1 MASFGARL
9 KQEREQRGVTL
20 DQISQSTKIG
30 TRFLQA
36 LEQDHFE
43 QLPGGIFNKGFIR
56 AYARFV
62 GLDEE
67 QTVADYLVAIS
78 PPAPAAATPPIA
90 PPPAPPQTRTGFSWS
105 TAAMVLL
112 LFALCFA
119 IWGFYSR
126 ESAARQPLPS
136 TPAAPA
142 TAPAAPVSPPSR
154 TEPKHTA
161 SPVVAQP
168 QRSVATILGTSPST
182 PQPGSATPS
191 AAGSPTTAAPTGATF
206 NVHIAAREDS
216 WVSITADGKILM
228 QDTISAGTEKSVKAN
243 KQIIIRTGNAGAL
256 DFAFNGEKL
265 PTQGEVGE
273 VKTLEFG
280 PDGLEVTISRRPVT
294 SNP

>member
-1 MASFGARL
+1 VASFGARL

-36 LEQDHFE
+36 LEHDHFE

-67 QTVADYLVAIS
+67 QTVADYLAAIS

-90 PPPAPPQTRTGFSWS
+90 PPPSPPQTRTAFSWS

-126 ESAARQPLPS
+126 ESPAKSAVPS
-136 TPAAPA
+136 TPVASPPASLPLSAAAPE
-142 TAPAAPVSPPSR
+142 PAVSPTSAPPQKSTVPILSASR
-154 TEPKHTA
+154 PESAMIA
-161 SPVVAQP
+161 SP
-168 QRSVATILGTSPST
+168 LTSAS
-182 PQPGSATPS
+182 PS
-191 AAGSPTTAAPTGATF
+191 AATF
-206 NVHIAAREDS
+206 DLRIGAREDS
-216 WVSITADGKILM
+216 WVSITADGKVLM
-228 QDTISAGTEKSVKAN
+228 QDTIPAGTEKSVKAT
-243 KQIIIRTGNAGAL
+243 KQIVIRTGNAGAL
-256 DFAFNGEKL
+256 DLAFNGEKL

-280 PDGLEVTISRRPVT
+280 PDGLEVTISRRPVAP
-294 SNP
+294 NP